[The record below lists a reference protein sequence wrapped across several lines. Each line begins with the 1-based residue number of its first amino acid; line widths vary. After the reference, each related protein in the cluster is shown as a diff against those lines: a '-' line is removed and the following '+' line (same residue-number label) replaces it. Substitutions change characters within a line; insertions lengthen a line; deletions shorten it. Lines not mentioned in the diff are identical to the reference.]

1 MGISYAHEKLME
13 AVRSL
18 ATGTGSIQDRL
29 YSISGFIL
37 WLGIDDFPEGDD
49 FRQRFIALRDRLL
62 WPDDL
67 TPAEEARAK
76 ELGTPRVTCDRLTDA
91 EASHIAETICDF
103 KGLASEY
110 YFDQRLAQALKERE

>member
-1 MGISYAHEKLME
+1 MGISYAHQKLME

-29 YSISGFIL
+29 HSICGFLVPLSIH
-37 WLGIDDFPEGDD
+37 DFPEGDD

-62 WPDDL
+62 WPDEL
-67 TPAEEARAK
+67 TGSEQIRAAHF
-76 ELGTPRVTCDRLTDA
+76 GTPRVTCDRLTDA